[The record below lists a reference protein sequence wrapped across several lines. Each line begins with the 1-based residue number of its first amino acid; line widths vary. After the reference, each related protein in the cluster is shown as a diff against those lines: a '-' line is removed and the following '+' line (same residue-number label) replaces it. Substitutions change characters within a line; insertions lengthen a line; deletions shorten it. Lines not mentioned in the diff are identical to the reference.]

1 MLTVYKPI
9 MADSID
15 PTGSSGSIAED
26 SDSDSN
32 SVVDVDADEDEDKG
46 PGGADEDEGQDEG
59 PGSAEEDMGQDEG
72 PGSANEDEG
81 QDEGPGG
88 ADEVNVYPA
97 EEELPGVVKVLGV
110 YEANGT
116 EDEEDDC
123 RLCDVA
129 VQLGAAF

>member
-1 MLTVYKPI
+1 MLTVYEPI
-9 MADSID
+9 MADLID
-15 PTGSSGSIAED
+15 PTGLSRSIAED
-26 SDSDSN
+26 SDSDSD
-32 SVVDVDADEDEDKG
+32 SVVDADADEDEDKG

-59 PGSAEEDMGQDEG
+59 PGGV
-72 PGSANEDEG
+72 NLDEG

-123 RLCDVA
+123 RLCNVA